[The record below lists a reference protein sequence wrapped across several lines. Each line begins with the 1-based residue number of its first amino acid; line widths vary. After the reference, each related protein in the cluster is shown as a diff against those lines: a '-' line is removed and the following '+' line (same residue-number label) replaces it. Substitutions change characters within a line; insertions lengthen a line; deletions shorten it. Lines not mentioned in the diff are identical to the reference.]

1 MENNNGK
8 KERVKIEVVENGP
21 LRITG
26 KFILKDLKRNKEESP
41 DFIEL
46 CICGR
51 TRNKPYC
58 DGSHEKPE

>member
-1 MENNNGK
+1 MDSNSEK
-8 KERVKIEVVENGP
+8 TKFVKIEVVENGP

-26 KFILKDLKRNKEESP
+26 KFILKDLKRNGEETL

-51 TRNKPYC
+51 TKTKPYC